1 MLRGLWSQSEAADWR
16 ERLFAA
22 AGTPPAVAAGGGGGA
37 SEIDGSLGS
46 SKPGPPEGF
55 RGRAQWGWRYEGPP
69 DDPSLTDVANPHGLI
84 FVQGTNLLGDEWFQL
99 ALEPRIVGAM
109 TSVLGPDVNLHN
121 MKASIKPP
129 GHGTNAR
136 QGFHQD
142 SYYIFEDPADGF
154 CTLLLYLDS
163 TAHDA
168 GATMLAPGSHKDSG
182 GLHGGLHSDDTADP
196 AGGPGRIKEAA
207 VEANGGWVTP
217 EMNPGDAIILHAHV
231 AHSVGRNLTNRTR
244 AALAHVY
251 KGAHVLDAE
260 PGEGNTRS
268 WAELPITRGG
278 CAHSHDRLRQMRLAQ
293 LAYGALL
300 IRSSVSGAQT
310 TCAVL
315 PPSRHADGRSRNP
328 AATLTQRGR

>member
-1 MLRGLWSQSEAADWR
+1 MLRGLWSPSEAADWR

-46 SKPGPPEGF
+46 SKPGPPVGF

-69 DDPSLTDVANPHGLI
+69 EDASLTDVANPHGLI

-129 GHGTNAR
+129 GHGTNER

-154 CTLLLYLDS
+154 CTLLLYLDA
-163 TAHDA
+163 TAPDA

-182 GLHGGLHSDDTADP
+182 GLNGGLHSDDTADP
-196 AGGPGRIKEAA
+196 AGGPGRIKEEA

-278 CAHSHDRLRQMRLAQ
+278 CAATTITACAKCILHKLR
-293 LAYGALL
+293 GN
-300 IRSSVSGAQT
+300 
-310 TCAVL
+310 C
-315 PPSRHADGRSRNP
+315 
-328 AATLTQRGR
+328 

>member
-1 MLRGLWSQSEAADWR
+1 MLRGLWSPSEAADWR

-46 SKPGPPEGF
+46 SKPGPPVGF

-129 GHGTNAR
+129 GHGTNER

-154 CTLLLYLDS
+154 CTLLLYLGAS
-163 TAHDA
+163 PTA
-168 GATMLAPGSHKDSG
+168 
-182 GLHGGLHSDDTADP
+182 AD
-196 AGGPGRIKEAA
+196 
-207 VEANGGWVTP
+207 
-217 EMNPGDAIILHAHV
+217 
-231 AHSVGRNLTNRTR
+231 
-244 AALAHVY
+244 
-251 KGAHVLDAE
+251 
-260 PGEGNTRS
+260 
-268 WAELPITRGG
+268 
-278 CAHSHDRLRQMRLAQ
+278 
-293 LAYGALL
+293 AYGATPLHL
-300 IRSSVSGAQT
+300 AAQSGAISIIELLLDGEYAEACDGALEAQDAKGRT
-310 TCAVL
+310 PHAVAQEHKQAHAASAL
-315 PPSRHADGRSRNP
+315 RSFDRRPSLLRRLSCVS
-328 AATLTQRGR
+328 AAMMSSSAAAASWR